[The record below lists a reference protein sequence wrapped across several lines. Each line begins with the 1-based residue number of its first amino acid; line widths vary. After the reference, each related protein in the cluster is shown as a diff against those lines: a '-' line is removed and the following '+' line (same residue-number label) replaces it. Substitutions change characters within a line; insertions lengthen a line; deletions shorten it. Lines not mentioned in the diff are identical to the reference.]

1 MNLIKNIPGPVL
13 IFMGALSLS
22 FGGLL
27 VKSFEGSTLWQILFW
42 RSLFFSLTVLA
53 FLIISYKKKTF
64 QAFYES
70 GLPGFFGGI
79 ILSFGFCGYVF
90 AMYNT
95 TVANT
100 NFIISLQILFLAI
113 FGYFFLKEKISAITL
128 TSIVLA
134 ISGVFLMVGN
144 SLSPGELSGN
154 LAAFTMPIT
163 FAVLIMIVRKFP
175 TVDMVPAQFVAGV
188 SSCLIGF
195 LLSTKIMISPNDI
208 FLGFLAGFFQ
218 VGFGFI
224 FITIGA
230 RTTPSAMVGII
241 MLSESVLGPIW
252 AFLFVSERPSIFGLI
267 GGAII
272 LSAVLLQFYSLL
284 KKSKKSVS
292 NWHLNVV
299 VTLFGYGRDYRIS

>member
-1 MNLIKNIPGPVL
+1 MNILKSLPGPLL
-13 IFMGALSLS
+13 IFFGALSLS
-22 FGGLL
+22 FGGLI
-27 VKSFEGSTLWQILFW
+27 VKSFEGATLWQILFW
-42 RSLFFSLTVLA
+42 RSLFFSLTVLT
-53 FLIISYKKKTF
+53 FLIITYKSKVLKS
-64 QAFYES
+64 FYDS
-70 GLPGFFGGI
+70 GLPGFIGGL
-79 ILSFGFCGYVF
+79 ILSIGFCGYVF

-113 FGYFFLKEKISAITL
+113 FGFFFLKEKINLITL
-128 TSIVLA
+128 ISIILA
-134 ISGVFLMVGN
+134 MSGVLLMVGN

-175 TVDMVPAQFVAGV
+175 SVDMVPAQFIAGV
-188 SSCLIGF
+188 SSCLIG
-195 LLSTKIMISPNDI
+195 LSLSPTIMISPHDI

-218 VGFGFI
+218 IGFGFI

-252 AFLFVSERPSIFGLI
+252 AFLFVSEIPSLYGLI

-272 LSAVLLQFYSLL
+272 LFAVLLQFYTLL
-284 KKSKKSVS
+284 KKPKAIVS
-292 NWHLNVV
+292 N
-299 VTLFGYGRDYRIS
+299 